1 MSSLVLWRDVV
12 ASLKE
17 TTLDYTC
24 SRFWLCRLTFSF
36 YIRHMLQ
43 LGLGPVYISFLGACC
58 CNKAFLSLG
67 YMEYAMRFLAC
78 LAICC
83 IIPELLAFPCR
94 VAYRI
99 WLKRCVRSCFQN
111 FSKSVEAA

>member
-1 MSSLVLWRDVV
+1 MSSLVFWRDVV

-17 TTLDYTC
+17 TASDYT
-24 SRFWLCRLTFSF
+24 SLRFWLCRLTLSF
-36 YIRHMLQ
+36 YVRHMLQ
-43 LGLGPVYISFLGACC
+43 LGMGPIYITFLGACC

-67 YMEYAMRFLAC
+67 YMDYALRFLVC
-78 LAICC
+78 LVVCC
-83 IIPELLAFPCR
+83 AIPELLAFPCR

-99 WLKRCVRSCFQN
+99 WFKHYIRSCFQN